1 MTYAISDLHGCYKSW
16 LALLREIQFADEDQ
30 IYVLGD
36 IVDRGPEPMLLLQD
50 MMVRTNVY
58 PIVGNH
64 DFAAF
69 LSLKFLTTELTDQS
83 IQKMEENKEI
93 IKPSGSRKKDWID
106 LKEPILIAIYETDNR
121 VNTSNA
127 IYNSSTHIG
136 LTFNKNVTSKNRLK
150 DGDRIY
156 NITGVNPQ
164 GRLNQV
170 FLKVIENV

>member
-1 MTYAISDLHGCYKSW
+1 MSINSKMRKL
-16 LALLREIQFADEDQ
+16 I
-30 IYVLGD
+30 
-36 IVDRGPEPMLLLQD
+36 LQ
-50 MMVRTNVY
+50 
-58 PIVGNH
+58 
-64 DFAAF
+64 
-69 LSLKFLTTELTDQS
+69 
-83 IQKMEENKEI
+83 ENKEI
-93 IKPSGSRKKDWID
+93 IKPSGARKKDWID

-136 LTFNKNVTSKNRLK
+136 LTFNKSITSKNRLK

>member
-1 MTYAISDLHGCYKSW
+1 MSINSKMRKL
-16 LALLREIQFADEDQ
+16 I
-30 IYVLGD
+30 
-36 IVDRGPEPMLLLQD
+36 LQ
-50 MMVRTNVY
+50 
-58 PIVGNH
+58 
-64 DFAAF
+64 
-69 LSLKFLTTELTDQS
+69 
-83 IQKMEENKEI
+83 ENKEI
-93 IKPSGSRKKDWID
+93 IKPSGARKKDWID